1 MSEKEMSEKE
11 MSEINP
17 DAQGDTPQDE
27 SAQDESASANLES
40 SALIAVANTIPPDE
54 LSKILK
60 VESNMVKLG
69 PLIAVVVAEL
79 SKIKGLREEINT
91 LFEAKTAENQDFKT
105 ALKALNSNLIEIY
118 NSSKEKEPASGS
130 GSSSGGRKRRR
141 TKKRKHYKKRRST
154 KHR

>member
-1 MSEKEMSEKE
+1 MSEKE

-27 SAQDESASANLES
+27 SAQDESANLES

-79 SKIKGLREEINT
+79 SKIKGLREDINK
-91 LFEAKTAENQDFKT
+91 LFEAKIAQNQDFNN
-105 ALKALNSNLIEIY
+105 ALKALHAELIKIY
-118 NSSKEKEPASGS
+118 KSSKEPSKEPT
-130 GSSSGGRKRRR
+130 SGGRKRRR